1 MAKNSTIE
9 NRVYLFDTLAGALL
23 SGPVGELLASSE
35 PADRERAMRAL
46 SDAAWVSCVVADGA
60 DVGAD
65 EVRARLLGASPE
77 GKRRKKRDKR
87 ESAEDND
94 D

>member
-23 SGPVGELLASSE
+23 SGPVGELLASAE

-60 DVGAD
+60 ELSAED
-65 EVRARLLGASPE
+65 VRASLLGQALE
-77 GKRRKKRDKR
+77 GKRGKKRDKR
-87 ESAEDND
+87 DRGEGD
-94 D
+94 DE